1 MRIRLWPL
9 CRRLFRQRARAY
21 GWIVKE
27 KTRNGAS
34 CLFSRMRPSVLKL
47 WLLNRI
53 IEKAGAP

>member
-9 CRRLFRQRARAY
+9 CRRLFRQRDRAY

-34 CLFSRMRPSVLKL
+34 CLVSRMRPCAL
-47 WLLNRI
+47 RI
-53 IEKAGAP
+53 GMIKIEL